1 VKSSFAQSNGRVS
14 ESQYSQVQIKV
25 LFEKIRPEIYTKTDD
40 EIHEILKN
48 HLNQLR
54 NWKSK
59 EEYKELTAIDN
70 EFLRGE
76 HYIYRKPRR

>member
-1 VKSSFAQSNGRVS
+1 MKSSFAQSNGRVS